1 MPLSIK
7 NPHTEDLAREL
18 AARTGESI
26 TEAVTAAVRER
37 LKALRGPET
46 AKRSRQRLERLLQ
59 EFDALP
65 ELDPRRADDILG
77 YDEQGLP

>member
-1 MPLSIK
+1 MALSIK
-7 NPHTEDLAREL
+7 NPRSEELAREL

-26 TEAVTAAVRER
+26 TEAVTEAIRAR
-37 LKALRGPET
+37 LKTLREPEI
-46 AKRSRQRLERLLQ
+46 AARDRQKLERLLA

-65 ELDPRRADDILG
+65 DLDSRTPEEILG